1 MPLKDL
7 PSFNS
12 TVSDSGSNLN
22 PHEIAANALEKARK
36 ERLENTRKQ
45 KRLKERAEQLRI
57 ETEAKFQMQFERT
70 REKEEH
76 LKMREDERARSQ
88 EIKRLRRPIRNR

>member
-1 MPLKDL
+1 MKSL
-7 PSFNS
+7 PM
-12 TVSDSGSNLN
+12 L
-22 PHEIAANALEKARK
+22 LEKARK

-45 KRLKERAEQLRI
+45 KRLKELKEQLRI
-57 ETEAKFQMQFERT
+57 ETEAKFQMQFERI

-88 EIKRLRRPIRNR
+88 EIKRLRAKRNIELKRENWLSGLRMHVWHRSNC